1 MQTGSKNSP
10 EQEEVIT
17 RRREDI
23 LTWSLRYDIV
33 FGHDRSTSTCVDTV
47 RLRRTQ
53 VQTGSENCTQTGNT
67 NNLATKPHI
76 DAISVAILMFCG
88 QLFTGVYANRSRRF
102 LNPEIRRWRTYTG
115 SSYKFATENDIKV
128 ISVAAAPKIGSTNKL
143 TTETCRPYRRN
154 LRRNTNIKHCLSS

>member
-1 MQTGSKNSP
+1 MQTGSRNSP
-10 EQEEVIT
+10 EQEVVIT
-17 RRREDI
+17 RRRDDI

-88 QLFTGVYANRSRRF
+88 QFFTGVYANR
-102 LNPEIRRWRTYTG
+102 IRRLNASLTRKFEDGGRIPEVVITLRQRT
-115 SSYKFATENDIKV
+115 
-128 ISVAAAPKIGSTNKL
+128 ISRWSQ
-143 TTETCRPYRRN
+143 R
-154 LRRNTNIKHCLSS
+154 LRHLKPEVLIS